1 MKIER
6 VNIVDREQWLRLR
19 LGNVNASEV
28 AIVLGEGE
36 FGSLAELYAEKKGL
50 RPPRV
55 DTGVLRRGRWG
66 EPAVF
71 EAIAEEF
78 PDWQVTRA
86 SIYLIDRER
95 RMGAT
100 PDGFASRPDRDS
112 FGIVQA
118 KVISRSVFKRR
129 WLHDDTAAIADG
141 DADAPAYYRLQVLAE
156 MRLSECTWGVL
167 AVLVVSEFDMV
178 LRIFDIEPDIELE
191 ASILA
196 GVETFW
202 RDYFD
207 PGIMPPFQ
215 PQRDAALIKALYP
228 RDSGAVVDLSGNNR
242 VAELADGLMAG
253 RAVLKRV
260 GASERACAAELHA
273 MLGEN
278 TYGKLADGRVVSWKG
293 YHRRAYSVPASNP
306 RVLKILQ
313 QMPRNAAGDNA
324 DDDAD
329 E

>member
-1 MKIER
+1 
-6 VNIVDREQWLRLR
+6 
-19 LGNVNASEV
+19 
-28 AIVLGEGE
+28 
-36 FGSLAELYAEKKGL
+36 
-50 RPPRV
+50 
-55 DTGVLRRGRWG
+55 VLRRGRWG

-71 EAIAEEF
+71 EAIAEER

-86 SIYLIDRER
+86 SVYLIDRER

-100 PDGFASRPDRDS
+100 PDGFARRPDRDG
-112 FGIVQA
+112 FGVVQA

-129 WLHDDTAAIADG
+129 WLRDETAAIADG
-141 DADAPAYYRLQVLAE
+141 DADVPAYYRLQVLAE
-156 MRLSECTWGVL
+156 MRLSECEWGVL

-178 LRIFDIEPDIELE
+178 LRLFEIEPDIELE
-191 ASILA
+191 ASMLT

-202 RDYFD
+202 REYFD
-207 PGIMPPFQ
+207 PGIMPPFI

-228 RDSGAVVDLSGNNR
+228 RDTGAVIDLSSNNR
-242 VAELADGLMAG
+242 VAEIADSLVDI
-253 RAVLKRV
+253 RDVLKSL
-260 GASERACAAELHA
+260 GKNEKIIAAELYA

-278 TYGKLADGRVVSWKG
+278 SYGKLADGRVVCWKSYQRRG
-293 YHRRAYSVPASNP
+293 YTVAPSNP

-313 QMPRNAAGDNA
+313 QMPRNAVGENA

>member
-6 VNIVDREQWLRLR
+6 FNITDRDQWLRLR
-19 LGNVNASEV
+19 LANVNASEV
-28 AIVLGEGE
+28 AVVLGEGE
-36 FGSLAELYAEKKGL
+36 YGSLAELYAEKKGL

-55 DTGVLRRGRWG
+55 DSGVLRRGRWG

-71 EAIAEEF
+71 EAIAEER

-86 SIYLIDRER
+86 SVYLIDRER

-100 PDGFASRPDRDS
+100 PDGFARRPDRDG
-112 FGIVQA
+112 FGVVQA

-129 WLHDDTAAIADG
+129 WLADETASIAYG
-141 DADAPAYYRLQVLAE
+141 EADVPAYYRLQVLTE
-156 MRLSECTWGVL
+156 MRLSECRWGVL

-178 LRIFDIEPDIELE
+178 LRLFEIEPDIELE
-191 ASILA
+191 ASILT

-202 RDYFD
+202 HEYFD
-207 PGIMPPFQ
+207 LGIMPSYQ

-228 RDSGAVVDLSGNNR
+228 RDTGAVIDLSSNNR
-242 VAELADGLMAG
+242 IAELADGLIEA
-253 RAVLKRV
+253 RA
-260 GASERACAAELHA
+260 ASQRIGKDERTIAAELHA

-278 TYGKLADGRVVSWKG
+278 TYGKLADGRVVCWKG
-293 YHRRAYSVPASNP
+293 YHRRAYTVPASNP

-313 QMPRNAAGDNA
+313 QMPQQR
-324 DDDAD
+324 D
-329 E
+329 EDENE